1 MVLIFYTDTS
11 NLDHF
16 YSIEEENLDTAITEI
31 LKTGI
36 KRDNILFCNY
46 SQVLTFSE
54 IENELCIAN

>member
-1 MVLIFYTDTS
+1 MVLIFYTDTL

-16 YSIEEENLDTAITEI
+16 YSIEEENLDTAINEI

-36 KRDNILFCNY
+36 KKDNILFCNY

-54 IENELCIAN
+54 IKDELCIAN